1 MSASGASSPLR
12 FVASRWRVVERRPA
26 VLLRGT
32 AARLRGR
39 DAYLAWPDAREPRQI
54 VPVARPEVAAWV
66 RRTFEPWAQRKLDP
80 VTWSTLRSRSLVFV
94 EGPGAACAAAEQA
107 LGHALDGAALGCVS
121 DSGHVLAKLLC
132 FVFERGATEPTVVAK
147 AIPKASEGERL
158 LEEVRAVASM
168 RERLSPEPAAAL
180 PLEPLWT
187 GRIGADRVVVE
198 PPDDLAAATGLEDRE
213 LALGWLRRFHE
224 ETAEGEWGGETDLAA
239 VDEMLDF
246 AASQAGVADAASLSA
261 AWRAAW
267 DEAPGGLPRCAVHGD
282 FWRGNVAVD
291 GTRLRVYD
299 WEWAAP
305 GGHPLLDMW
314 SYELG
319 ELRGRAGSAEL
330 TAELDAALR
339 RVQAGLEARGLDSRL
354 ALALLVPVAA
364 EVGYRVRRVRGTPPD
379 HEDRPRA
386 LLLAAAALL
395 AGR

>member
-1 MSASGASSPLR
+1 M
-12 FVASRWRVVERRPA
+12 
-26 VLLRGT
+26 
-32 AARLRGR
+32 
-39 DAYLAWPDAREPRQI
+39 
-54 VPVARPEVAAWV
+54 
-66 RRTFEPWAQRKLDP
+66 
-80 VTWSTLRSRSLVFV
+80 
-94 EGPGAACAAAEQA
+94 
-107 LGHALDGAALGCVS
+107 
-121 DSGHVLAKLLC
+121 
-132 FVFERGATEPTVVAK
+132 
-147 AIPKASEGERL
+147 
-158 LEEVRAVASM
+158 
-168 RERLSPEPAAAL
+168 
-180 PLEPLWT
+180 
-187 GRIGADRVVVE
+187 VVE

-224 ETAEGEWGGETDLAA
+224 EPAEGEWGGETDLAA

-267 DEAPGGLPRCAVHGD
+267 DGAPGGLPRCAVHGD
-282 FWRGNVAVD
+282 FWRGNIAVD